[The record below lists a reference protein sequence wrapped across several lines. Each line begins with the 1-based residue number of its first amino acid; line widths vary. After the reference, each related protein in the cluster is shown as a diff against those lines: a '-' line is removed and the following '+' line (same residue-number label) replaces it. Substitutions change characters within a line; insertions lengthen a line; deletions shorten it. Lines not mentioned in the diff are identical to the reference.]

1 MASEKTWFP
10 PMEMTEEQQLQS
22 LQAEMDR
29 LTQLENQY
37 RQQQD
42 LVAFGVNEKEAM
54 DIPLTQRVAV
64 KALGTNAEQA
74 AKYLKSKN
82 PGMDFV
88 VQDGEIYGKKM
99 GEKGAYKALDPSS
112 LELADIADLAYD
124 IPAGFVQGA
133 ATTAA
138 ALPGIAL
145 LNPPIALAGASAGS
159 AASGAALEGFRQ
171 MLGKSLGVAE
181 EFYPGQTAAA
191 AGIGLLAPGVSQLIA
206 KGGKAA
212 VPAIKKGV
220 GRLMG
225 MSKSEAQAM
234 LENPNLFETAKQAFQ
249 GNASAAVETQAA
261 TKAAFSNLV
270 EDLKQVGL
278 SENEALNLSLAGT
291 NVDVDMNSVRSA
303 FSQIT
308 DKRARAKAA
317 ELLLKARQYQ
327 VAQRPFEPEMV
338 TQEARQLGVEGLAQP
353 SRIIPSEAV
362 ATEAVPEQMAFFEAE
377 QVMKPEYKKIPQPP
391 KAPSLELLESEKLV
405 APTEEDLANYY
416 LWKESYDAMAD
427 RAKNP
432 RTYRYLKDIKDMPV
446 PPQEE
451 LLQTRIVAK
460 TPEEELADLSRFMR
474 AEEAIKNYE
483 AKFPQLKQAKAPELM
498 LPPTPAT
505 EKIPASI
512 TPAYSEFFPAE
523 ASQFSSI
530 VQEPLELAGKKGIPA
545 TLAREIRQ
553 RLQKEARYSAQGTP
567 AKRVFSDEADIINA
581 ALRKTSGL
589 QEKEAAMGAG
599 KDLQKRIRAM
609 AMAKKPISAM
619 TSAIEDVDLKAIL
632 EEAATRAAASKRD
645 GKQSFKQIQATLG
658 AAKKAAQAETQ
669 SSNFSKADAAKA
681 GLAALAGKHYAG
693 DIGAAVSAIAS
704 LAATPNVYSKAVPAA
719 EMIEAGLGKMSSMT
733 SPYTKK
739 LPDYSTLPLWM
750 NMTKN
755 KKGDKK

>member
-1 MASEKTWFP
+1 
-10 PMEMTEEQQLQS
+10 
-22 LQAEMDR
+22 
-29 LTQLENQY
+29 
-37 RQQQD
+37 
-42 LVAFGVNEKEAM
+42 
-54 DIPLTQRVAV
+54 VAV
-64 KALGTNAEQA
+64 KALGTNADQA

-88 VQDGEIYGKKM
+88 IQDGEIYGKKM

-145 LNPPIALAGASAGS
+145 LNPPLAVGGAMAGS

-171 MLGKSLGVAE
+171 MLGKSLGVSE
-181 EFYPGQTAAA
+181 EFSPGQIAMAG
-191 AGIGLLAPGVSQLIA
+191 GIGALAPGASQLIA

-291 NVDVDMNSVRSA
+291 NVDVDMNSIRKA

-308 DKRARAKAA
+308 DPRARVKAA
-317 ELLLKARQYQ
+317 QLLNQARSYIK
-327 VAQRPFEPEMV
+327 AQRPFEPEIV
-338 TQEARQLGVEGLAQP
+338 TTEAKQLGVEGLSQP

-391 KAPSLELLESEKLV
+391 KTPSESLLDAYK
-405 APTEEDLANYY
+405 PTEPTEAELEAYFKYKDM
-416 LWKESYDAMAD
+416 YDALSP

-432 RTYRYLKDIKDMPV
+432 RTYTYLKDVADKPIEPD
-446 PPQEE
+446 Q
-451 LLQTRIVAK
+451 LLLPTIAK
-460 TPEEELADLSRFMR
+460 TEGEQLSDLAQYLK
-474 AEEAIKNYE
+474 AEEALKKYE

-530 VQEPLELAGKKGIPA
+530 IQEPLELAGKKGIPA

-567 AKRVFSDEADIINA
+567 AKRVFSDEADIINV

-704 LAATPNVYSKAVPAA
+704 LAATPNGYRKAVPAA

-755 KKGDKK
+755 KKGEKK